1 MISQYNTGVNKINR
15 EMIDVKKYVQV
26 GCGYRGIVAYSK
38 PLVKKYGDCGEL
50 CGVYDVNY
58 KRAKLVSEYAGK
70 DIPVYDDFDKMLAD
84 VKPDAVIVTT
94 KDSAHDYY
102 IIKAMEAGCDVI
114 SEKPVTTTF
123 EKANAIKK
131 VQEETGKDVVVTFNL
146 RFHPFYKRIKE
157 IVSSGAI
164 GKILSIHYEWM
175 LDTHHGADYFRR
187 WHRERA
193 NSGSLLVHKSTHHF
207 DLANWFLE
215 EDPISVNAFG
225 TRRFYGHTRKER
237 SERCINCPYA
247 KTCEFYFDATL
258 DENHRKLYLDCEDVD
273 GYYRDRCV
281 FADEIDIED
290 SVSVNVQY
298 SGGAVM
304 SYSLTAHSPYEGMS
318 MILNG
323 TEGRMEITSKGLG
336 SLGYELNEARNIKI
350 YNRLGEEIKY
360 NIPQK
365 SSAGHGG
372 ADDEIRDRLFRNKD
386 AADPLG
392 QMADLRAGMMS
403 IGIGM
408 AANVSMKE
416 NRRVNLNEFYGD
428 LK

>member
-1 MISQYNTGVNKINR
+1 MIQTQTN
-15 EMIDVKKYVQV
+15 
-26 GCGYRGIVAYSK
+26 
-38 PLVKKYGDCGEL
+38 P
-50 CGVYDVNY
+50 
-58 KRAKLVSEYAGK
+58 KRAKVVSEYAGK
-70 DIPVYDDFDKMLAD
+70 DIPVYDDFDKMLAE
-84 VKPDAVIVTT
+84 VKPDTVIVTT
-94 KDSAHDYY
+94 KDCAHDIY
-102 IIKAMEAGCDVI
+102 ITKAMKAGCDVI

-146 RFHPFYKRIKE
+146 RFHPFYKRVKE
-157 IVSSGAI
+157 IISSGVI
-164 GKILSIHYEWM
+164 GKVLSIHYEWM
-175 LDTHHGADYFRR
+175 LDTSHGADYFRR

-215 EDPISVNAFG
+215 EDPVSVNAFG
-225 TRRFYGHTRKER
+225 TRRFYGHTRDER
-237 SERCINCPYA
+237 GERCMTCPYA
-247 KTCEFYFDATL
+247 KTCEFYMDITK
-258 DENHRKLYLDCEDVD
+258 DENLKKIYLECEDAD

-281 FADEIDIED
+281 FSDDIDIED

-336 SLGYELNEARNIKI
+336 SFGYDLNESRNIKI
-350 YNRLGEEIKY
+350 YNRLGEEIRY
-360 NIPQK
+360 SIPQK
-365 SSAGHGG
+365 STAGHGG
-372 ADDEIRDRLFRNKD
+372 ADDEIRDRLFRNKN

-392 QMADLRAGMMS
+392 QMADIRAGMMS

-408 AANVSMKE
+408 AANLSMKE
-416 NRRVNLNEFYGD
+416 NRRVNLNEFYKD